1 MPVKGNLKQ
10 LMEAP
15 RMDEKLSSQKSSFY
29 GLLKEWGR
37 LGHRLPN
44 SGIGLYKKVFTNVL
58 VYLKFEEVAFFN
70 DKDQEPYTY
79 MLPLLKSQIEAL
91 KGLMFFIDEK
101 ELFSGDEADGYIYD
115 MEQRHQDLWQNLFN
129 QYSERGYEKLIES
142 MSKRFEIN
150 GLADKVVGKKCLDIG
165 CGGGRQCVSFS
176 RMGAASADGV
186 DFGEENINFANKMK
200 EKLRIKNIQYQVGN
214 AYNLPFDDNQFD
226 IVSSNGVFHHLE
238 RLERALAEAFR
249 VLKTGGWMWLYING
263 AGGMFNDLMDTI
275 KIIMQGTDRN
285 RALDILR
292 SFGLNEHKMY
302 HLIDGFYATYKYT
315 RWHELIAMLEKIG
328 FKNINRLTGT
338 NPTDFNLNKI
348 KADPYGDEKFGE
360 GEIRLIAFN

>member
-1 MPVKGNLKQ
+1 
-10 LMEAP
+10 
-15 RMDEKLSSQKSSFY
+15 MDEKLSSQKSSFY
-29 GLLKEWGR
+29 GLLKEWGQ

-44 SGIGLYKKVFTNVL
+44 SGIGLYKKVLTNVL

-79 MLPLLKSQIEAL
+79 MLSILKSQVETLKDLLLFIE
-91 KGLMFFIDEK
+91 GK
-101 ELFSGDEADGYIYD
+101 ELFSGDEADRYIYD

-129 QYSERGYEKLIES
+129 QYSEKGYEKLIEA
-142 MSKRFEIN
+142 MSGRFEIN
-150 GLADKVVGKKCLDIG
+150 GLADKVMGKKCLDIG
-165 CGGGRQCVSFS
+165 CGGGRQCVSLS
-176 RMGAASADGV
+176 RLGAASVTGI

-200 EKLRIKNIQYQVGN
+200 KKLGIKNIQYQVGN
-214 AYNLPFDDNQFD
+214 AYDLPFEDNQFD

-238 RLERALAEAFR
+238 RMDRAFEEAFR
-249 VLKTGGWMWLYING
+249 VLKPGGWMWLYING
-263 AGGMFNDLMDTI
+263 AGGMFNNLMDTI

-285 RALDILR
+285 RVLDILR

-302 HLIDGFYATYKYT
+302 HLIDGFYATYKYSH
-315 RWHELIAMLEKIG
+315 WGELMAMLEKIG

-348 KADPYGDEKFGE
+348 KADPYGLEKFGD
-360 GEIRLIAFN
+360 GEIRLIAFK